1 MTAFQL
7 DKHTDRSRLCF
18 LMLSIILAYAY
29 FANDRSSIYFIFT
42 LTVMA
47 FSDLEKADN
56 KILRIAGITTF
67 MIYLTWTLYI
77 GIRWFYELFF

>member
-18 LMLSIILAYAY
+18 LILSILLAYAY
-29 FANDRSSIYFIFT
+29 FADDQNSTYFIFA
-42 LTVMA
+42 LAVVA
-47 FSDLEKADN
+47 FSDAEKADSN
-56 KILRIAGITTF
+56 ILRICAIVTYV
-67 MIYLTWTLYI
+67 IYIFWVLYV

>member
-29 FANDRSSIYFIFT
+29 FANDRSSIYFIFA

-47 FSDLEKADN
+47 FSDLEKAEH
-56 KILRIAGITTF
+56 KLLKLAAYATYT
-67 MIYLTWTLYI
+67 IYFAWILYI
-77 GIRWFYELFF
+77 VVRWFSEFL